1 MNRPWLPAHA
11 LWLALLAGCP
21 SAPAVPVTPPEK
33 GSAGERALPA
43 EGDPLTLSPTQRR
56 DELHL
61 LLEVIQSSY
70 AHLELKRREYGLD
83 LGKLE
88 AQYLAELERARTW
101 RDYERV
107 FVELITGFHDTHL
120 TWRRKR
126 GAGETKRRGERLGL
140 DTRWV
145 PAPGADALVVAHAWP
160 GSNAEKKGV
169 LPGDRVLAL
178 DGVLIEERFSR
189 WLPLRSYSRLAGA
202 RTEFAEGAWAFQR
215 VPKTSATAPRKLRLE
230 RDGKILELDVLPETS
245 GRPGRKGPK
254 VTLTHVRG
262 VPVLRVSSLLVPHKE
277 LPAELDDL
285 ARTLLKES
293 RLVVD
298 LRGNPGGYA
307 QSADVVATRLLGQKR
322 AVRTLRHLLSERAL
336 EERRH
341 LRKVARDPANPA
353 WSVPLPVTLDVPPE
367 WKRPPAPPLQIVVL
381 TDAGCESACE
391 LLALALASTERAL
404 VLGEATGG
412 ASGGP
417 LKLELPHS
425 HAFVRIPS
433 WATYD
438 MRGRPIEG
446 HGLEPDEI
454 VRTTRDDVRTGR
466 DTVLERA
473 LDRVLGN

>member
-1 MNRPWLPAHA
+1 MRLA
-11 LWLALLAGCP
+11 ALLVAFASGCAA
-21 SAPAVPVTPPEK
+21 APAVPVEPPAKAAE
-33 GSAGERALPA
+33 PA
-43 EGDPLTLSPTQRR
+43 ATVASDGDPLLLSPAQRR

-61 LLEVIQSSY
+61 LLEAIGSSY

-88 AQYLAELERARTW
+88 AQYAPELARARTW

-107 FVELITGFHDTHL
+107 FVELVTGFHDTHL

-126 GAGETKRRGERLGL
+126 GPGETRRRGERLGL

-145 PAPGADALVVAHAWP
+145 PAPGSDALVVARTWP
-160 GSNAEKKGV
+160 GSDAEKKGIR
-169 LPGDRVLAL
+169 PGDRVLAL
-178 DGVLIEERFSR
+178 DGVPIEERFAR

-215 VPKTSATAPRKLRLE
+215 VAKAGQTAARRLRLE
-230 RDGKILELDVLPETS
+230 RDGQLLELDVLPEK
-245 GRPGRKGPK
+245 GARPEKAAPK
-254 VTLTHVRG
+254 ITLAKVRG
-262 VPVLRVSSLLVPHKE
+262 VPVLRVSSLLVPHAE
-277 LPAELDDL
+277 LPAQLDEL
-285 ARTLLKES
+285 ARALLKES

-307 QSADVVATRLLGQKR
+307 QSADLVATRLIGQKR
-322 AVRTLRHLLSERAL
+322 LVRTLRHLLSDRSIGHHP
-336 EERRH
+336 H
-341 LRKVARDPANPA
+341 LRKVARDPANPG
-353 WSVPLPVTLDVPPE
+353 WSVATPVVLDVPPE
-367 WKRPPAPPLQIVVL
+367 WRRPPAPPLEIAVL

-391 LLALALASTERAL
+391 LLALSLAATERSL
-404 VLGEATGG
+404 VIGEATGG

-417 LKLELPHS
+417 IKLDLPYS
-425 HAFVRIPS
+425 HAIVRIPS
-433 WATYD
+433 WVTYD
-438 MRGRPIEG
+438 GRGRPIEG

-473 LDRVLGN
+473 LDRLHAP